1 MDSYLEIARAVL
13 KSSRQPMSARQ
24 ILRTAHQ
31 LQLVPRDLFGRT
43 QHKTMQARLA
53 SDILR
58 HRSRS
63 DFYRT
68 GPGRFFLRMFQND
81 RNIPD
86 RHRREYIAPLRAA
99 QLGRFDA
106 VAFPRTE
113 LAELG
118 FKLSGPFLVTELLP
132 LSWSLMRLFSL
143 RKSRSHV
150 PFRFLLVLF
159 ADGQIFLQHRK
170 PTSDGDISHH
180 SAIGIEGVVRRDD
193 QSLFS
198 PGDLGLADAAAR
210 TLFEHFELP
219 HHVRASVRDE
229 RRWSKPL
236 AVIDRAHDVLETDI
250 LTYIGFQCAGIS
262 EITDAVEAWT
272 ACEWISFPA
281 KFNDLSRFDKSSAR
295 VLSDAELQAALCS

>member
-63 DFYRT
+63 EFYRT

-86 RHRREYIAPLRAA
+86 RHRREYLAPLRAA

-106 VAFPRTE
+106 IAFSRAE

-118 FKLSGPFLVTELLP
+118 SKLDARFSVTELLP
-132 LSWSLMRLFSL
+132 LSWSLMRLFGL
-143 RKSRSHV
+143 RKSRTHV
-150 PFRFLLVLF
+150 PFRFLLILF
-159 ADGQIFLQHRK
+159 ADGKIFLQHRK
-170 PTSDGDISHH
+170 PASDADISHQ

-198 PGDLGLADAAAR
+198 AGDLGLTDAATR
-210 TLFEHFELP
+210 TLLEHFELP
-219 HHVRASVRDE
+219 HHVRALVRE
-229 RRWSKPL
+229 EQRWSKPL
-236 AVIDRAHDVLETDI
+236 AVIDRAGDALETDL
-250 LTYIGFQCAGIS
+250 LTYIGFQCGGIS
-262 EITDAVEAWT
+262 EIVNAVESWT
-272 ACEWISFPA
+272 ACEWIGFPA
-281 KFNDLSRFDKSSAR
+281 KFNDLSRFDKLSTR
-295 VLSDAELQAALCS
+295 VISDSELQAALCS